1 MPSKTAIEI
10 PSSMWKQYHPF
21 RISSEREVISSADIA
36 EASSIASKIA
46 RELVSRF
53 GAKRVFLFGS
63 LTREDFNKRS
73 DIDLA
78 VEGIAPADFYRAV
91 AFASGV
97 SKLWKVDLVDMDDCS
112 ESLLDHIKK
121 EGIAL

>member
-10 PSSMWKQYHPF
+10 PPSMWKQYHPF
-21 RISSEREVISSADIA
+21 RISSERMVISSADIA
-36 EASSIASKIA
+36 EARSVASKIA
-46 RELVSRF
+46 QELASRF

-63 LTREDFNKRS
+63 LTRDDFNKRS

-78 VEGIAPADFYRAV
+78 ADGIAPADFYKAV

-97 SKLWKVDLVDMDDCS
+97 SRIWKVALVDMKDCS
-112 ESLLDHIKK
+112 ESLLQHILK
-121 EGIAL
+121 EGVAL

>member
-10 PSSMWKQYHPF
+10 PPSMWKQYHPF
-21 RISSEREVISSADIA
+21 KISTESQAASSADIA
-36 EASSIASKIA
+36 EARDVAAKIA
-46 RELVSRF
+46 RELASRF

-63 LTREDFNKRS
+63 LTRDDFNKRS

-78 VEGIAPADFYRAV
+78 VDGIAPADFYRAV

-97 SKLWKVDLVDMDDCS
+97 SKVWKVDLVDMGDCS
-112 ESLLDHIKK
+112 ESLLQHILK
-121 EGIAL
+121 EGIEL

>member
-10 PSSMWKQYHPF
+10 PPSMWKQYHPF
-21 RISSEREVISSADIA
+21 KMSTERKAASSVDVAEAREVAA
-36 EASSIASKIA
+36 KIASK
-46 RELVSRF
+46 LVSRF

-63 LTREDFNKRS
+63 LTRDDFNKRS

-78 VEGIAPADFYRAV
+78 VEGIAPADFFRAV

-97 SKLWKVDLVDMDDCS
+97 SKVWKVDLVDMGDCS
-112 ESLLDHIKK
+112 ESLLQHILK
-121 EGIAL
+121 EGVEL

>member
-10 PSSMWKQYHPF
+10 PPNMWKQYHPF
-21 RISSEREVISSADIA
+21 KISSEREVVSSADIA
-36 EASSIASKIA
+36 EARVAAATIAH
-46 RELVSRF
+46 ELVSRF

-63 LTREDFNKRS
+63 LTRDDFNKRS

-78 VEGIAPADFYRAV
+78 AEGIAPSDFYRAV

-97 SKLWKVDLVDMDDCS
+97 SKVWKVDLVDMGDCS
-112 ESLLDHIKK
+112 ESLLQYILK
-121 EGIAL
+121 EGVEL

>member
-10 PSSMWKQYHPF
+10 PPSMWKQYHPF
-21 RISSEREVISSADIA
+21 RISSEREVVSSVDIA
-36 EASSIASKIA
+36 EARKVAANIS

-63 LTREDFNKRS
+63 LTRDDFNKRS

-78 VEGIAPADFYRAV
+78 AEGIAPADFYRAV

-97 SKLWKVDLVDMDDCS
+97 SKVWKVDLVDMGDCS
-112 ESLLDHIKK
+112 ESLLQHILK
-121 EGIAL
+121 EGIEL